1 MEVSSGG
8 DRGIPLPQ
16 RTRTSWGLFRDWRD
30 TTICT
35 RLIIPSDV
43 ASLRVL
49 RVTAAAA
56 ASDVIED
63 LDALDSLRL
72 AVDELAVALIEAAR
86 ADSSLELEV
95 ECTQDEV
102 QVTGRAEG
110 VGVSPE
116 LSEVGTTLVASGTTR
131 YGLLAEGDT
140 VAFRATFAPMRSS
153 QS

>member
-1 MEVSSGG
+1 MA
-8 DRGIPLPQ
+8 
-16 RTRTSWGLFRDWRD
+16 FRDWRD

-63 LDALDSLRL
+63 MDALDSLRL
-72 AVDELAVALIEAAR
+72 AVDELAVAVIEAAR
-86 ADSSLELEV
+86 VDSSLELEV
-95 ECTQDEV
+95 ECQQDEV
-102 QVTGRAEG
+102 RVTGRAAG
-110 VGVSPE
+110 AGVSPE
-116 LSEVGTTLVASGTTR
+116 LSDVGTTLVASGTTR
-131 YGLLAEGDT
+131 YGLLEEGDT
-140 VAFRATFAPMRSS
+140 VAFRATFAATRAG